1 MPWKRADGAGSSN
14 QGDGEII
21 AFASAMHTGNV
32 WALFV
37 HPDHAG
43 RGHGKALHNIMIAWC
58 RSRGLSRLWLSTAPE
73 NSRGTVLHRA
83 RLAPKRN
90 DGRRGYPSR
99 TRCVLNGLTH
109 AVRQTL
115 RPSDSWLNCCI
126 RLIAADTGSFRSR
139 FSLPLFKTT
148 RLPTPAPAFPGSLR
162 LGLDYFRHGISGPAV
177 ARRCAARQSVG
188 RRRIHLPC
196 RRRVP
201 SCRRPQTITATTCA
215 GNLLAAWLWL
225 PVSIALAGNVAL
237 NFSGQT
243 GTLWLGISALLFC
256 AILGSFLLR
265 LAGRAIHSRSEPR
278 SRLK

>member
-1 MPWKRADGAGSSN
+1 
-14 QGDGEII
+14 
-21 AFASAMHTGNV
+21 
-32 WALFV
+32 
-37 HPDHAG
+37 
-43 RGHGKALHNIMIAWC
+43 
-58 RSRGLSRLWLSTAPE
+58 
-73 NSRGTVLHRA
+73 
-83 RLAPKRN
+83 
-90 DGRRGYPSR
+90 
-99 TRCVLNGLTH
+99 LNGLTH

-148 RLPTPAPAFPGSLR
+148 GYRPLLLLFLALFALGSI
-162 LGLDYFRHGISGPAV
+162 ISGTEYLVLPLPGGVPLGNLLAAAV
-177 ARRCAARQSVG
+177 FICLAGAAFLLAAGHRRLRQ
-188 RRRIHLPC
+188 L
-196 RRRVP
+196 
-201 SCRRPQTITATTCA
+201 CA

-256 AILGSFLLR
+256 AILGSFLLV
-265 LAGRAIHSRSEPR
+265 AGRAIHSRSEPR